1 MDTIV
6 LKFGGSSVSDNIKLN
21 VVADKIKEF
30 HKNNRVVVVVSAQGK
45 TTDNLIKEANTLSN
59 MPNERELDVL
69 LSSGEQ
75 ISMAKLS
82 ILLNRKKIPAISLT
96 GWQAGIFT
104 NHTNQDAIIEDI
116 DTTRINKELDNG
128 KVVIDKKVP
137 WKYRR
142 QYVKDIGVVFGQRSQ
157 LWWDIPAIDSFN
169 LLKDIYKIP
178 DDKYNKN
185 LNELIELLNLKDIIN
200 VPVRQLS
207 LGSRMRCEIAASLLH
222 SPKILFLDEP
232 TIGLDAVSKKIVR
245 DFIKKLNKQNNVTVI
260 LTTHDMADIE
270 ALAKRIILIGKGEV
284 LYDGTLS
291 KLKKNYDYLRK
302 IKVTTKDKLELKKDY
317 IVDLKDLPDGYDF
330 TIDVRKVEISDFIKL
345 ISSKISIID
354 IDIDSGNIEELIVR
368 LYEEYKI

>member
-1 MDTIV
+1 MSFIEVKQINKTFKV
-6 LKFGGSSVSDNIKLN
+6 PLKSKGKFGAL
-21 VVADKIKEF
+21 
-30 HKNNRVVVVVSAQGK
+30 K
-45 TTDNLIKEANTLSN
+45 TFFS
-59 MPNERELDVL
+59 
-69 LSSGEQ
+69 
-75 ISMAKLS
+75 
-82 ILLNRKKIPAISLT
+82 RKYKYI
-96 GWQAGIFT
+96 
-104 NHTNQDAIIEDI
+104 DAIKDI
-116 DTTRINKELDNG
+116 SFSIDKGEIVGYIGPNGAGKSTTIKILSGILVPDNG

-137 WKYRR
+137 WKDRR
-142 QYVKDIGVVFGQRSQ
+142 EYVKDIGVVFGQRSQ

-169 LLKDIYKIP
+169 LLKDIYKIEE
-178 DDKYNKN
+178 DKYNKK

-245 DFIKKLNKQNNVTVI
+245 DFIKKLNKKDNVTVI

-291 KLKKNYDYLRK
+291 NLKKNYDYLRK
-302 IKVTTKDKLELKKDY
+302 IKITTHDKLNLKKDY
-317 IVDLKDLPDGYDF
+317 IVDFKKTKDTLEF
-330 TIDVRKVEISDFIKL
+330 TIDIRKVEISDFIKL

-354 IDIDSGNIEELIVR
+354 IDIDTGNIDELIVR

>member
-1 MDTIV
+1 MSFIEVKQINKTFKV
-6 LKFGGSSVSDNIKLN
+6 PLKSTGKFGTLKTFFSRKYKSINAIKDISFSI
-21 VVADKIKEF
+21 DKGEIVGYIGPNGAGKSTTIK
-30 HKNNRVVVVVSAQGK
+30 
-45 TTDNLIKEANTLSN
+45 ILS
-59 MPNERELDVL
+59 
-69 LSSGEQ
+69 G
-75 ISMAKLS
+75 
-82 ILLNRKKIPAISLT
+82 ILVP
-96 GWQAGIFT
+96 
-104 NHTNQDAIIEDI
+104 
-116 DTTRINKELDNG
+116 DNG
-128 KVVIDKKVP
+128 EVLIDKKVP
-137 WKYRR
+137 WKDRR

-178 DDKYNKN
+178 EDKYNKK
-185 LNELIELLNLKDIIN
+185 LNELVELLNLKDIIN

-245 DFIKKLNKQNNVTVI
+245 DFIKKLNKKDNVTVI

-291 KLKKNYDYLRK
+291 NLKKNYDYLRK
-302 IKVTTKDKLELKKDY
+302 IKVTTHDKLKIKKEY
-317 IVDLKDLPDGYDF
+317 IVDFKETKDTLEF
-330 TIDVRKVEISDFIKL
+330 TIDIRKVEISDFIKL
-345 ISSKISIID
+345 ISSKILIID
-354 IDIDSGNIEELIVR
+354 IDIDTGNIDELIVR